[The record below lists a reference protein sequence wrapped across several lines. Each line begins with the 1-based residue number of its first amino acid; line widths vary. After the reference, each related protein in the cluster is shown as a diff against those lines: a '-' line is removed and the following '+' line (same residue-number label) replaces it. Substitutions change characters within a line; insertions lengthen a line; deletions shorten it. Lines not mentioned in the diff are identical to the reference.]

1 MFFRLAAGGPAIG
14 VAGGMAMS
22 LLLYRVPKKHVVE
35 LLLTV
40 AAAYG
45 AYLLSDQVAGSSGIL
60 SVVFL
65 GKWQPGIPS
74 SCRQHQSCFRETAGD
89 AGVTELSAYRG
100 GIHLARMLTAHST
113 QQQLTRHISR
123 TPSCGACM
131 QLGVQG

>member
-14 VAGGMAMS
+14 VAVGMAMS

-65 GKWQPGIPS
+65 GKRQPNSPL
-74 SCRQHQSCFRETAGD
+74 SCRRHQS
-89 AGVTELSAYRG
+89 
-100 GIHLARMLTAHST
+100 
-113 QQQLTRHISR
+113 
-123 TPSCGACM
+123 
-131 QLGVQG
+131 